1 MPTLPTAVVVHP
13 LVLLSVVDHYNRV
26 AKDSRRRVVGVLL
39 GSTYQVRLLAVAV
52 CGRHVLG
59 AVMWWPAVSVC
70 WNVSASPACGMGV
83 DFSALC
89 VRARQLCCASVAAL
103 RAVAAWCAG
112 CEHNTSCRLLVRSQ
126 GKVDITNSY
135 AVPFEERGDTWY
147 LDHAYLTSMF
157 QMFKK
162 VAGSWL
168 RCVLVG
174 MYAFAPLIA
183 CAP

>member
-1 MPTLPTAVVVHP
+1 MLVHP
-13 LVLLSVVDHYNRV
+13 SMWGGRGFLCAVCARASCVAPVWLLYVP
-26 AKDSRRRVVGVLL
+26 SRRGVL
-39 GSTYQVRLLAVAV
+39 G
-52 CGRHVLG
+52 
-59 AVMWWPAVSVC
+59 
-70 WNVSASPACGMGV
+70 
-83 DFSALC
+83 
-89 VRARQLCCASVAAL
+89 VRAQHLIL
-103 RAVAAWCAG
+103 F
-112 CEHNTSCRLLVRSQ
+112 RSQ

-174 MYAFAPLIA
+174 MYALAPLIA

>member
-1 MPTLPTAVVVHP
+1 
-13 LVLLSVVDHYNRV
+13 
-26 AKDSRRRVVGVLL
+26 
-39 GSTYQVRLLAVAV
+39 
-52 CGRHVLG
+52 
-59 AVMWWPAVSVC
+59 
-70 WNVSASPACGMGV
+70 MGV

-89 VRARQLCCASVAAL
+89 VRAPVAL
-103 RAVAAWCAG
+103 RQCVCSTCRRGVVCLG
-112 CEHNTSCRLLVRSQ
+112 CEHNISYRRLFRSQ